1 MRAHAAAADG
11 ISIMQLEIR
20 LTHRGVPFAVSAGDE
35 PGYYQIRFQAGDQ
48 TFRSKAE
55 TKLPE
60 MAIRRAHIAIDRRL
74 RQLQASNESM

>member
-35 PGYYQIRFQAGDQ
+35 PGYYQIRFQVGDQ

-60 MAIRRAHIAIDRRL
+60 MAYGQKIENGRKRGQYPRSA
-74 RQLQASNESM
+74 